1 MPYIFRR
8 GSSHEVSRMD
18 IFCLVLPYFFHNE
31 NYVVVYSLNF
41 LNTKLC
47 SIFRNFKT
55 AHVVQ
60 LIGVVSQGTPPLVL
74 LEMMKN
80 GSLKEYLHS
89 LRASKKQEERR
100 PTESVR
106 Y

>member
-1 MPYIFRR
+1 M
-8 GSSHEVSRMD
+8 
-18 IFCLVLPYFFHNE
+18 
-31 NYVVVYSLNF
+31 
-41 LNTKLC
+41 
-47 SIFRNFKT
+47 
-55 AHVVQ
+55 

-100 PTESVR
+100 PTEKVR
-106 Y
+106 KPEEFFNTS

>member
-1 MPYIFRR
+1 MIF
-8 GSSHEVSRMD
+8 
-18 IFCLVLPYFFHNE
+18 L
-31 NYVVVYSLNF
+31 
-41 LNTKLC
+41 
-47 SIFRNFKT
+47 IFRNFKT
-55 AHVVQ
+55 PHVVM

-100 PTESVR
+100 PTEKVR
-106 Y
+106 KPEAFFDTS